1 MTGRTRRLLVEGTVV
16 AALAVV
22 VVLAWLHR
30 GAVPLQQGGM
40 APDFRAPSLRGDTVA
55 LSSLRGRV
63 VLLNVW
69 ATWCPPCRW
78 EMPALQRLYQRLGP
92 RGLVIVAVSE
102 DEASGPGAAYGGTLG
117 DVPGFVRDNALTFTV
132 LLDPRGALERLYG
145 VDGLPTSFIID
156 RSGRVVRRVLGPA
169 RWDEPPYS
177 AEIERLLEG

>member
-1 MTGRTRRLLVEGTVV
+1 MTGRTRRLLIQGTVV

-30 GAVPLQQGGM
+30 GTVPVQQGHI
-40 APDFRAPSLRGDTVA
+40 APDFRAATLRGDTVA

-63 VLLNVW
+63 VVLNVW

-92 RGLVIVAVSE
+92 RGLAVVAVSE
-102 DEASGPGAAYGGTLG
+102 DEASGPGADFGGTLG
-117 DVPGFVRDNALTFTV
+117 EVPGFVRDNALTFTV
-132 LLDPRGALERLYG
+132 LLDPHRSLQDLYG
-145 VDGLPTSFIID
+145 LDGLPTTFVID
-156 RSGRVVRRVLGPA
+156 RRGRVVRRVLGPA
-169 RWDEPPYS
+169 RWDQPPYS